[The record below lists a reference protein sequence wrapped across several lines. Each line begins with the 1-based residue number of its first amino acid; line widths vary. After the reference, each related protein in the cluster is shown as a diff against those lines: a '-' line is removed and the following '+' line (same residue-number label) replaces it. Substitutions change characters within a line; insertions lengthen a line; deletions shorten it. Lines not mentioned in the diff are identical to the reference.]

1 MDNPAYDVDIEMDD
15 VDIAPE
21 DDGDIYNTPNTTRVD
36 EEETPLLPTSTLR
49 LKQQV
54 LRNKLDALYHHL
66 GAKGSLDFVN
76 LDRFKMKTNSKT
88 GITDLLWYNGENW
101 VSLTNQR
108 TGEFLAVSTL
118 KTKFGGL
125 TPMKKF
131 LNLEQTPPSID
142 RSIKAANLLKSEI
155 PTQTDIETIPLFDLS
170 SVVEEIHIKT
180 REASQNT
187 DLDMREFLGIDKA
200 LQSINGELRNNT
212 AKLSELDKRIKRD
225 TAKLKEIEDNPEGFS
240 EEQKEL
246 YKKRLQDLKEERQ
259 ARLEFLSQN
268 RKDLQTQVAR
278 IKQTIGK
285 ILDSDTSL
293 GEKIRTLF
301 REQGIT
307 IFSVLTAVSMIISTI
322 VLAVTG
328 GGSGGAP
335 GSPPK
340 DEGEFRK
347 WLKKQLN
354 RLANALKRLAGKAV
368 AALPGIIGSV
378 VGAILSF
385 LGKTVGFLAQHT
397 WALIAFAVGLIG
409 AWLIRRVQS

>member
-1 MDNPAYDVDIEMDD
+1 MDD
-15 VDIAPE
+15 VDIAPDE
-21 DDGDIYNTPNTTRVD
+21 DGDIYNTPNTTRVD
-36 EEETPLLPTSTLR
+36 EEETSITPTSTLG

-54 LRNKLDALYHHL
+54 LRNKLDSLYHHL
-66 GAKGSLDFVN
+66 GTKGSLALVN

-88 GITDLLWYNGENW
+88 GIIDLLCYNGENW

-108 TGEFLAVSTL
+108 TGKFLAVSTL

-125 TPMKKF
+125 TLMKNF

-155 PTQTDIETIPLFDLS
+155 PTQTDIETIPPSDLS

-187 DLDMREFLGIDKA
+187 DLHMREFLGIDKA

-212 AKLSELDKRIKRD
+212 AKLSELDKRMTRD
-225 TAKLKEIEDNPEGFS
+225 TVKLKEIEDNPEGFS

-259 ARLEFLSQN
+259 ARFEFLSQN
-268 RKDLQTQVAR
+268 RKDLQKQVAR
-278 IKQTIGK
+278 IKQTIEK

-322 VLAVTG
+322 VLAITG
-328 GGSGGAP
+328 GGGGTP

>member
-1 MDNPAYDVDIEMDD
+1 
-15 VDIAPE
+15 
-21 DDGDIYNTPNTTRVD
+21 
-36 EEETPLLPTSTLR
+36 
-49 LKQQV
+49 
-54 LRNKLDALYHHL
+54 
-66 GAKGSLDFVN
+66 
-76 LDRFKMKTNSKT
+76 
-88 GITDLLWYNGENW
+88 
-101 VSLTNQR
+101 
-108 TGEFLAVSTL
+108 
-118 KTKFGGL
+118 
-125 TPMKKF
+125 MKKF

-142 RSIKAANLLKSEI
+142 RSIKAANLLKSDI

-170 SVVEEIHIKT
+170 SVAEDIRIKT
-180 REASQNT
+180 REAAQNT
-187 DLDMREFLGIDKA
+187 DLDMREFLGISKA
-200 LQSINGELRNNT
+200 LQSINGELHNNT

-240 EEQKEL
+240 EKQKEL
-246 YKKRLQDLKEERQ
+246 YKKRLQDLQEERQ

-278 IKQTIGK
+278 IKQTIEK

-328 GGSGGAP
+328 GGGAP

-347 WLKKQLN
+347 WVKKQLN

-385 LGKTVGFLAQHT
+385 LGKKTWLSCSTYMGFNCLCCWPNWCMANT
-397 WALIAFAVGLIG
+397 KSTKLNLFGV
-409 AWLIRRVQS
+409 S

>member
-66 GAKGSLDFVN
+66 GTKVSLGFVDFDW
-76 LDRFKMKTNSKT
+76 LKTKTNSKT
-88 GITDLLWYNGENW
+88 GITDLLRYNGENW
-101 VSLTNQR
+101 VALTNQR
-108 TGEFLAVSTL
+108 TGEFSAVSTL
-118 KTKFGGL
+118 KTKFGDL
-125 TPMKKF
+125 PLMQKF
-131 LNLEQTPPSID
+131 LNLEQTPPSTD
-142 RSIKAANLLKSEI
+142 RSMKAAALLKSEI
-155 PTQTDIETIPLFDLS
+155 PTQTDIEIIPLFDLS
-170 SVVEEIHIKT
+170 SVVEDIRIKT

-187 DLDMREFLGIDKA
+187 DLDMGEFLGISIA
-200 LQSINGELRNNT
+200 LQSINGELHNNT

-246 YKKRLQDLKEERQ
+246 YKKRLQDLQEEQQ

-268 RKDLQTQVAR
+268 RKDLQTQVVR
-278 IKQTIGK
+278 IKQTIEK
-285 ILDSDTSL
+285 ILDSDSSL
-293 GEKIRTLF
+293 GEKIQTLF

-307 IFSVLTAVSMIISTI
+307 IFSVLTAVSMLISTI

-328 GGSGGAP
+328 GDGGG

-347 WLKKQLN
+347 
-354 RLANALKRLAGKAV
+354 
-368 AALPGIIGSV
+368 
-378 VGAILSF
+378 
-385 LGKTVGFLAQHT
+385 
-397 WALIAFAVGLIG
+397 
-409 AWLIRRVQS
+409 

>member
-1 MDNPAYDVDIEMDD
+1 MDD

-36 EEETPLLPTSTLR
+36 EEETSITPTSTLR

-66 GAKGSLDFVN
+66 GAKGSLDFVD

-88 GITDLLWYNGENW
+88 GNTDLLWYNGENW
-101 VSLTNQR
+101 VSLTNQQ

-125 TPMKKF
+125 TLMKNF

-155 PTQTDIETIPLFDLS
+155 PLQTDIENIPLFDLS
-170 SVVEEIHIKT
+170 SVVEDIPIKT

-187 DLDMREFLGIDKA
+187 DLDMREFLGISKA

-225 TAKLKEIEDNPEGFS
+225 TAKFKDIEDNPGGFS

-246 YKKRLQDLKEERQ
+246 YKKRLQEERQ

-278 IKQTIGK
+278 IKQTIEK

-307 IFSVLTAVSMIISTI
+307 IFSVLTAVCMIISTI

-328 GGSGGAP
+328 GGSAP

-397 WALIAFAVGLIG
+397 WALIVFAVGLIG

>member
-1 MDNPAYDVDIEMDD
+1 MDNTAYDVDIEMDD

-21 DDGDIYNTPNTTRVD
+21 DDGDVYNTPNATRVD
-36 EEETPLLPTSTLR
+36 EEETSITPTSTLR

-54 LRNKLDALYHHL
+54 LRNKLDALFHHL
-66 GAKGSLDFVN
+66 GTKGSPDLVN
-76 LDRFKMKTNSKT
+76 LDRLKMKTNSKIC
-88 GITDLLWYNGENW
+88 ITDLLWYNGENW

-108 TGEFLAVSTL
+108 TGEFLAISTL

-125 TPMKKF
+125 TPMKNF

-142 RSIKAANLLKSEI
+142 QSIKAANLLKSEI
-155 PTQTDIETIPLFDLS
+155 PTQTDIENIPLFDLS
-170 SVVEEIHIKT
+170 SVVEDIRIKT

-187 DLDMREFLGIDKA
+187 DLDMREFLGISKA

-268 RKDLQTQVAR
+268 GKALQTQVAK
-278 IKQTIGK
+278 IKQTIEK

-307 IFSVLTAVSMIISTI
+307 IFSVLTAVSMIISTT

-328 GGSGGAP
+328 GGGGGAP

-340 DEGEFRK
+340 DKGQFRK
-347 WLKKQLN
+347 WLKKQL
-354 RLANALKRLAGKAV
+354 KQT
-368 AALPGIIGSV
+368 S
-378 VGAILSF
+378 
-385 LGKTVGFLAQHT
+385 
-397 WALIAFAVGLIG
+397 
-409 AWLIRRVQS
+409 